1 MYITDYQLCGNV
13 GRIRRKYHTSE
24 KEQQKILNNNT
35 FGMENNK
42 KIQKSNNNN
51 IHDNFFKSLFSV
63 KENLTDLLCGSLPL
77 DVLKG
82 LKIETLEY
90 DPTEYVDHELAP
102 YFKDISCNMY
112 YGKTNVKI
120 SLLYEHKSY
129 PDKNIHLQLLRYILN
144 VWENQAANKQELT
157 PVITM
162 VFYHG
167 KRKWTDS
174 GFVKNI
180 PEELKRFVPLFD
192 YALFDTKDIEDHA
205 IIRHFKRPSVKVA
218 VWFMKRSD
226 NLIGFIKNHP
236 DLAREMFSQLKEID
250 ETIFQK
256 IALYLYKVS
265 DIEPDKIDEIMETI
279 SPQTK
284 DAFTEVRNRFR
295 SEGIKQTAVN
305 MIKRGD
311 SNSQIAE
318 VTGLSNNE
326 IKKIRKEYMQ

>member
-1 MYITDYQLCGNV
+1 MD
-13 GRIRRKYHTSE
+13 
-24 KEQQKILNNNT
+24 NN
-35 FGMENNK
+35 E
-42 KIQKSNNNN
+42 KIQKRNNNN

-63 KENLTDLLCGSLPL
+63 KENLTDLLRGSLPL
-77 DVLKG
+77 DVLEG

-90 DPTEYVDHELAP
+90 DPTEYVDQELAP
-102 YFKDISCNMY
+102 YFKDISCNMF
-112 YGKTNVKI
+112 YGKTNIKI

-144 VWENQAANKQELT
+144 VWETQTSNKQELT

-167 KRKWTDS
+167 KRKWRDS
-174 GFVKNI
+174 GFVKV

-205 IIRHFKRPSVKVA
+205 IIHHFKRPSVKVA

-226 NLIGFIKNHP
+226 NLIGFIKNNP

-250 ETIFQK
+250 ETIFKK

-265 DIEPDKIDEIMETI
+265 NMESDKIDEIMETI
-279 SPQTK
+279 SPQVK
-284 DAFTEVRNRFR
+284 DAFVEAANELKFLGKKEVV
-295 SEGIKQTAVN
+295 VN
-305 MIKRGD
+305 MLAKGYSDREISELTD
-311 SNSQIAE
+311 IA
-318 VTGLSNNE
+318 
-326 IKKIRKEYMQ
+326 IPDIQKIRKKN

>member
-1 MYITDYQLCGNV
+1 M
-13 GRIRRKYHTSE
+13 
-24 KEQQKILNNNT
+24 
-35 FGMENNK
+35 K
-42 KIQKSNNNN
+42 KRDNIQKNNN

-63 KENLTDLLCGSLPL
+63 KENLADLLQGSLPQE
-77 DVLKG
+77 VLREMK
-82 LKIETLEY
+82 LETLQY
-90 DPTEYVDHELAP
+90 DPTEYIDQELAP
-102 YFKDISCNMY
+102 YFKDISCNIN
-112 YGKTNVKI
+112 YGESNVKI

-144 VWENQAANKQELT
+144 VWENQADNKRELT
-157 PVITM
+157 PVVTM

-174 GFVKNI
+174 GFVKNV

-226 NLIGFIKNHP
+226 NLAEFLKNNP
-236 DLAREMFSQLKEID
+236 ELAREMFSHIKEID

-265 DIEPDKIDEIMETI
+265 GLEPDKIDEIMETI
-279 SPQTK
+279 SPQVK
-284 DAFTEVRNRFR
+284 DAFAEAANEFKNLGKKEVV
-295 SEGIKQTAVN
+295 IN
-305 MIKRGD
+305 MIKENCTD
-311 SNSQIAE
+311 ELIVK
-318 VTGLSNNE
+318 VTDLSLKE
-326 IKKIRKEYMQ
+326 IHQLRKEYSQ

>member
-1 MYITDYQLCGNV
+1 MKKKDNV
-13 GRIRRKYHTSE
+13 
-24 KEQQKILNNNT
+24 QKT
-35 FGMENNK
+35 
-42 KIQKSNNNN
+42 NN

-63 KENLTDLLCGSLPL
+63 KENLADLLHGSLPQ
-77 DVLKG
+77 DVLQN
-82 LKIETLEY
+82 LKIDSLEY

-102 YFKDISCNMY
+102 YFKDISCNMV
-112 YGKTNVKI
+112 YGDTDIKI

-144 VWENQAANKQELT
+144 VWENQSDNKQNLT

-167 KRKWTDS
+167 KRKWTDK
-174 GFVKNI
+174 GFVQV

-226 NLIGFIKNHP
+226 NLIEFIKNNP
-236 DLAREMFSQLKEID
+236 DLAREMFSQLQEID
-250 ETIFQK
+250 ETIFKK

-265 DIEPDKIDEIMETI
+265 DMESDKIDTIMETI
-279 SPQTK
+279 SVQTK
-284 DAFTEVRNRFR
+284 DAFAEARRDLEFSAVKR
-295 SEGIKQTAVN
+295 IAVN
-305 MIKRGD
+305 MINEGASDEYICKM
-311 SNSQIAE
+311 
-318 VTGLSNNE
+318 TGLKLEKVQQLRQDNSH
-326 IKKIRKEYMQ
+326 

>member
-1 MYITDYQLCGNV
+1 MKKNDNV
-13 GRIRRKYHTSE
+13 
-24 KEQQKILNNNT
+24 QKN
-35 FGMENNK
+35 
-42 KIQKSNNNN
+42 SN

-63 KENLTDLLCGSLPL
+63 KENLADLLHGSLPK
-77 DVLKG
+77 DVLQG
-82 LKIETLEY
+82 LKIESLEY
-90 DPTEYVDHELAP
+90 DPTEYVDQELAP
-102 YFKDISCNMY
+102 YFKDISCNMLF
-112 YGKTNVKI
+112 GHTDIKV

-144 VWENQAANKQELT
+144 VWENQVANKQKLT

-174 GFVKNI
+174 GFVQV
-180 PEELKRFVPLFD
+180 PEVLKRFVPLFD

-226 NLIGFIKNHP
+226 NLIGFIKNNP
-236 DLAREMFSQLKEID
+236 DLARQMFSQLKEID

-265 DIEPDKIDEIMETI
+265 DMESDKIDEIMETV
-279 SPQTK
+279 SVQTK
-284 DAFTEVRNRFR
+284 DAFAEARRELESSAVKR
-295 SEGIKQTAVN
+295 IAVN
-305 MIKRGD
+305 MINEGAIDEYICKM
-311 SNSQIAE
+311 
-318 VTGLSNNE
+318 TGLSSKQVE
-326 IKKIRKEYMQ
+326 QLRKENSH

>member
-1 MYITDYQLCGNV
+1 MKKNDNV
-13 GRIRRKYHTSE
+13 
-24 KEQQKILNNNT
+24 QK
-35 FGMENNK
+35 
-42 KIQKSNNNN
+42 NNN

-63 KENLTDLLCGSLPL
+63 KENLADLLHGSLPKDIL
-77 DVLKG
+77 QG
-82 LKIETLEY
+82 LKNESLEY
-90 DPTEYVDHELAP
+90 DPTEYVDQELAP
-102 YFKDISCNMY
+102 YFKDISCNMLF
-112 YGKTNVKI
+112 GHTDIKV

-144 VWENQAANKQELT
+144 VWENQVANKQKLT

-174 GFVKNI
+174 GFVQV
-180 PEELKRFVPLFD
+180 PEVLKRFVPLFD

-226 NLIGFIKNHP
+226 NLIGFIKNNP
-236 DLAREMFSQLKEID
+236 DLARQMFSQLKEID

-265 DIEPDKIDEIMETI
+265 DMESDKIDEIMETV
-279 SPQTK
+279 SVQTK
-284 DAFTEVRNRFR
+284 DAFAEARRELESSAVKR
-295 SEGIKQTAVN
+295 IAVN
-305 MIKRGD
+305 MINEGATDDYICKM
-311 SNSQIAE
+311 
-318 VTGLSNNE
+318 TGLSAKQVAQLRKKTR
-326 IKKIRKEYMQ
+326 IKDTIIK

>member
-1 MYITDYQLCGNV
+1 M
-13 GRIRRKYHTSE
+13 
-24 KEQQKILNNNT
+24 
-35 FGMENNK
+35 K
-42 KIQKSNNNN
+42 KNDNIQKNNN

-63 KENLTDLLCGSLPL
+63 KENLADLLHGSLPK
-77 DVLKG
+77 DVLQG
-82 LKIETLEY
+82 LKIESLEY
-90 DPTEYVDHELAP
+90 DPTEYVDQELAP
-102 YFKDISCNMY
+102 YFKDISCNMLF
-112 YGKTNVKI
+112 GHTDIKV

-144 VWENQAANKQELT
+144 VWENQVANKQKLT

-167 KRKWTDS
+167 KRKWNDS
-174 GFVKNI
+174 GFVQV
-180 PEELKRFVPLFD
+180 PEVLKRFVPLFD

-226 NLIGFIKNHP
+226 NLIGFIKNNP

-265 DIEPDKIDEIMETI
+265 GLEPDKIDEIMETI
-279 SPQTK
+279 SPQVK
-284 DAFTEVRNRFR
+284 DAFAEAANELNYLGKKEVVV
-295 SEGIKQTAVN
+295 K
-305 MIKRGD
+305 MIAKGYSD
-311 SNSQIAE
+311 
-318 VTGLSNNE
+318 NE
-326 IKKIRKEYMQ
+326 ISEITDIAIEDIQKIRTNNSH

>member
-1 MYITDYQLCGNV
+1 MKKNDNV
-13 GRIRRKYHTSE
+13 
-24 KEQQKILNNNT
+24 QK
-35 FGMENNK
+35 
-42 KIQKSNNNN
+42 NNN

-63 KENLTDLLCGSLPL
+63 KENLADLLHGSLPQ
-77 DVLKG
+77 DVLQG
-82 LKIETLEY
+82 LKIESLEY
-90 DPTEYVDHELAP
+90 DPTEYVDQELAP
-102 YFKDISCNMY
+102 YFKDISCNML
-112 YGKTNVKI
+112 YGETNIKI

-144 VWENQAANKQELT
+144 VWENQVANKQKLT

-167 KRKWTDS
+167 KRKWTES
-174 GFVKNI
+174 GFVHV
-180 PEELKRFVPLFD
+180 PEQLKRYVPLFD

-226 NLIGFIKNHP
+226 DLIGFIQNNP
-236 DLAREMFSQLKEID
+236 DLAREMFSQLKGID

-265 DIEPDKIDEIMETI
+265 DLEAEKINEIMETI

-284 DAFTEVRNRFR
+284 DAFEEIRNELER
-295 SEGIKQTAVN
+295 SGFNKGVEQTAIN
-305 MIKRGD
+305 MVKKGYAD
-311 SNSQIAE
+311 AQIAE
-318 VTGLSNNE
+318 ITGLGIE
-326 IKKIRKEYMQ
+326 QIQKLKKENRH

>member
-1 MYITDYQLCGNV
+1 M
-13 GRIRRKYHTSE
+13 K
-24 KEQQKILNNNT
+24 KKNN
-35 FGMENNK
+35 
-42 KIQKSNNNN
+42 IQKNNN

-63 KENLTDLLCGSLPL
+63 KENLADLLHGSLPHVIL
-77 DVLKG
+77 QCLKFES
-82 LKIETLEY
+82 LHY

-102 YFKDISCNMY
+102 YFKDISCNML
-112 YGKTNVKI
+112 YGDTNIKI

-144 VWENQAANKQELT
+144 VWENQAANKQKLT

-167 KRKWTDS
+167 KRTWTDS
-174 GFVKNI
+174 GFVQV

-226 NLIGFIKNHP
+226 DLIGFIQNNP
-236 DLAREMFSQLKEID
+236 DLAREMFSQLQEID

-265 DIEPDKIDEIMETI
+265 DMESDKIDEIMETI
-279 SPQTK
+279 SVQTK
-284 DAFTEVRNRFR
+284 DAFAEARRDLEFSAVKR
-295 SEGIKQTAVN
+295 IAVN
-305 MIKRGD
+305 MINKGYSD
-311 SNSQIAE
+311 TQITE
-318 VTGLSNNE
+318 ITNLSLKE
-326 IKKIRKEYMQ
+326 IQQLRKKD

>member
-1 MYITDYQLCGNV
+1 MKKSSNV
-13 GRIRRKYHTSE
+13 
-24 KEQQKILNNNT
+24 QK
-35 FGMENNK
+35 
-42 KIQKSNNNN
+42 NNN

-63 KENLTDLLCGSLPL
+63 KENLEDLLLGTLPKE
-77 DVLKG
+77 VLQC
-82 LKIETLEY
+82 LKPETLVY
-90 DPTEYVDHELAP
+90 DPTEYVDQELAP
-102 YFKDISCNMY
+102 YFKDVSCNMF
-112 YGKTNVKI
+112 YGHTNIKV

-144 VWENQAANKQELT
+144 VWENQAANKQPLT

-167 KRKWTDS
+167 KPKWTDS
-174 GFVKNI
+174 GFVQV

-226 NLIGFIKNHP
+226 NLIGFIKNNP

-265 DIEPDKIDEIMETI
+265 GLETDKIDAIMETI
-279 SPQTK
+279 SPQVK
-284 DAFTEVRNRFR
+284 DAFAEAANELKYIGKKEVVAKMVAKDYSDKEI
-295 SEGIKQTAVN
+295 SEITDVAIEDIQ
-305 MIKRGD
+305 
-311 SNSQIAE
+311 
-318 VTGLSNNE
+318 
-326 IKKIRKEYMQ
+326 KIRTNNSH

>member
-1 MYITDYQLCGNV
+1 MKKNDNV
-13 GRIRRKYHTSE
+13 
-24 KEQQKILNNNT
+24 QK
-35 FGMENNK
+35 
-42 KIQKSNNNN
+42 NNN

-63 KENLTDLLCGSLPL
+63 KENLADLLHGSLPK
-77 DVLKG
+77 DVLQG
-82 LKIETLEY
+82 LKIESLEY
-90 DPTEYVDHELAP
+90 DPTEYVDQELAP
-102 YFKDISCNMY
+102 YFKDISCNMLF
-112 YGKTNVKI
+112 GHTDIKV

-144 VWENQAANKQELT
+144 VWENQVANKQKLT

-174 GFVKNI
+174 GFVQV
-180 PEELKRFVPLFD
+180 PEVLKRFVPLFD

-205 IIRHFKRPSVKVA
+205 IIRHFKRSSVKVA

-226 NLIGFIKNHP
+226 NLIGFIQNNP

-265 DIEPDKIDEIMETI
+265 DMESDKIDEIMETV
-279 SPQTK
+279 SVQTK
-284 DAFTEVRNRFR
+284 DAFVEARRELESSAVKR
-295 SEGIKQTAVN
+295 IAVN
-305 MIKRGD
+305 MIKEGGTD
-311 SNSQIAE
+311 EYICKM
-318 VTGLSNNE
+318 TGLSSKQIE
-326 IKKIRKEYMQ
+326 QLRKENSH

>member
-1 MYITDYQLCGNV
+1 MKKKGN
-13 GRIRRKYHTSE
+13 
-24 KEQQKILNNNT
+24 
-35 FGMENNK
+35 
-42 KIQKSNNNN
+42 IQKNNN

-63 KENLTDLLCGSLPL
+63 KENLADLLHGSLPQ
-77 DVLKG
+77 DVLQG
-82 LKIETLEY
+82 IEIESLDY

-102 YFKDISCNMY
+102 YFKDISCNLLY
-112 YGKTNVKI
+112 RDTDIKI

-144 VWENQAANKQELT
+144 VWENQVANKQKLT

-174 GFVKNI
+174 GFVQV
-180 PEELKRFVPLFD
+180 PDELKRFVPLFD
-192 YALFDTKDIEDHA
+192 YALFDTKHIEDHA

-226 NLIGFIKNHP
+226 NLIEFIKNNP
-236 DLAREMFSQLKEID
+236 DLAREID

-265 DIEPDKIDEIMETI
+265 DMESDKIDEIMETV
-279 SPQTK
+279 SVQTK
-284 DAFTEVRNRFR
+284 DAFAEARRELESSAVKR
-295 SEGIKQTAVN
+295 IAVN
-305 MIKRGD
+305 MINEDANDEYICKM
-311 SNSQIAE
+311 
-318 VTGLSNNE
+318 TGLKPKQVQQLRNE
-326 IKKIRKEYMQ
+326 NSH